1 MHYSSAHA
9 LLGSLID
16 YAGTFPPA
24 SLPLANAMEEA
35 CRFRRQADHPWL
47 LSKVV
52 LKMDDLKR
60 LSPKAWYDAGSDGT
74 PVPMAALGSPVT
86 TAEEFLRCFVF
97 EMKECKRFNE
107 RFVDSSLRQRV
118 FAYETKLPL
127 EAETG
132 ATLRSALR
140 AAGNTLPSDVFFE
153 ISLEE
158 NWQGRLAGA
167 SSALADW
174 CDENPDSP
182 GKAGLKIRT
191 GGEFVPTASQLCQV
205 LLACAQNRLKL
216 KATQGLHHAV
226 TRPGDY
232 GFVNLFGALAFASA
246 LGLDAFSEDE
256 VIRCLNEQDPKAFRF
271 TENVFHWSGHSLETE
286 KIEAVRRIHGATF
299 GSCSLAEP
307 DVFLRQELGV

>member
-16 YAGTFPPA
+16 YAGTFAPA
-24 SLPLANAMEEA
+24 SLKLPAAMVEA
-35 CRFRRQADHPWL
+35 CRFRKHAVHPWL

-52 LKMDDLKR
+52 LTIDDLKR
-60 LSPKAWYDAGSDGT
+60 VSPKAWYDAGSDGT
-74 PVPMAALGSPVT
+74 PLPLAVIGSPVA
-86 TAEEFLRCFVF
+86 TADELMRCFVF

-118 FAYETKLPL
+118 FAYETKLPPD
-127 EAETG
+127 AETG
-132 ATLRSALR
+132 STLASTLR
-140 AAGNTLPSDVFFE
+140 AAGGVLSSDVFFE

-158 NWQGRLAGA
+158 NWQERLASA

-182 GKAGLKIRT
+182 GKAGLKVRT
-191 GGEFVPTASQLCQV
+191 GGKYFPNPSQLSQV

-246 LGLDAFSEDE
+246 LGLDAFAESE
-256 VIRCLNEQDPKAFRF
+256 IKLCLEEQDPKAFRF
-271 TENVFHWSGHSLETE
+271 TETSFEWNGHSLETE
-286 KIEAVRRIHGATF
+286 KIEAIRRIHGATF
-299 GSCSLAEP
+299 GSCSLEEP
-307 DVFLRQELGV
+307 DTFLKQELGI